1 MNDKGKRFWD
11 NSIGNVDDDIVE
23 EMAQTLYKKSLS
35 DTDSDE
41 LIVVEEQKKSN
52 RFIFVVAACIVAL
65 IGVVTMVS
73 VMLLNGGIEIL
84 PTESDTS
91 NKTVIYESDGYEY
104 RILPDGTAEI
114 VKYTGNAT
122 ELTLPTDIN
131 GKKIIAIG
139 ENAFADCKELK
150 KLTFSYN
157 ITAIGEN
164 AFAENIALC
173 IPRGSVAEVYVVSS
187 KNKITF
193 EFTNKPVGDIISSGE
208 YKYQS
213 LSDGT
218 IELVSYNGN
227 DENVVIPETIDGK
240 TVTSVHQDTFQYKEE
255 TLISVSLPDTIT
267 NIDGYTFYLT
277 ENLKEVYLQKNLTV
291 IKEHTFEACDK
302 LEKIEF
308 PQNLRYVEDSAFAY
322 NYALVTL
329 NIPEGTTKIGGSA
342 FFACYNLETVKFP
355 RSLKTIE
362 AGAFAS
368 CKLLCSAD
376 IGSGNPEDKLVI
388 GESAFKGCANLR
400 TAVIR
405 EGVISIGDRAFADS
419 TESPCALEE
428 ITLPRSLT
436 HIGEDAFTKS
446 VVLFCHR
453 DSYAESYAKENG
465 LNYVNP
471 IDEEYEKIF
480 GSFEYILLPDDT
492 VEITGYTVGENH
504 ELVIPSEIDGK
515 KVTSIG
521 KGAMSVDDLLS
532 VVIPEGVTEI
542 KYEAFK
548 GCDHLTKVSIP
559 DTVTKIGVGAF
570 SNCPYLESVSI
581 PQGVTI
587 INSKLFSGCLSL
599 KSVSL
604 PGTITSVESYAF
616 SDCPSLTKI
625 NLNDNITSIGKG
637 AFINCEA
644 LEEINIPASVTVIE
658 ESVFE
663 NCHNLLSATIP
674 DSVTKIGYGAFSIC
688 TKLAEVKLPSS
699 LQLIDAKAFL
709 GCTAISSVEIPDSVE
724 VIGDSAFSN
733 CSSLESAKL
742 SSKLKSIG
750 NFAFSDCPLLSQ
762 IAIGEWVDIGLACF
776 EHCRSLEKIEVGIGT
791 TVTKEAI
798 SGCPKAVIYCYM
810 NSYAYDYAVQ
820 NGLEYEIIETDTTQP
835 DTDDIYSKFGH
846 IKYTCDLSA
855 FPADDTRNWFGEIIL
870 VEDGRLLIS
879 PGLDKGKM
887 EFGEVVW
894 LINDYA
900 YAYSVGQIVTYEYRD
915 VKAPE
920 KEGYPLN
927 IVALQVYM
935 E

>member
-1 MNDKGKRFWD
+1 MNENNKRLWD

-41 LIVVEEQKKSN
+41 LIVVEEQKRSN
-52 RFIFVVAACIVAL
+52 RFIFAVAACIVAL

-73 VMLLNGGIEIL
+73 VMLLNGGIGVQ
-84 PTESDTS
+84 PSESDTS
-91 NKTVIYESDGYEY
+91 SKPVIYENDGYEY
-104 RILPDGTAEI
+104 RILTDGTAEI

-139 ENAFADCKELK
+139 ENAFADCTELK
-150 KLTFSYN
+150 KLTLSYN

-240 TVTSVHQDTFQYKEE
+240 TVTSVHQDVFQYKEE

-267 NIDGYTFYLT
+267 HLDSFTFYLCT
-277 ENLKEVYLQKNLTV
+277 KLKEVNIPKNLTV
-291 IKEHTFEACDK
+291 IKYHTFEMCTD
-302 LEKIEF
+302 LEKIEI
-308 PQNLRYVEDSAFAY
+308 PQGVRYIEEDAFAY
-322 NYALVTL
+322 CHGLKSAD
-329 NIPEGTTKIGGSA
+329 IPEGVVSIGSSA
-342 FFACYNLETVKFP
+342 FFACYALESI
-355 RSLKTIE
+355 SLPDSLQIIDTC
-362 AGAFAS
+362 AFES
-368 CKLLCSAD
+368 CRLLPS
-376 IGSGNPEDKLVI
+376 ISVGSGNPKDKLII
-388 GESAFKGCANLR
+388 GNAAFAGCENLKCA
-400 TAVIR
+400 TVN
-405 EGVISIGDRAFADS
+405 EGVVSIGNEAFADNS
-419 TESPCALEE
+419 YYQMNLET
-428 ITLPRSLT
+428 IHLPRSLT

-446 VVLFCHR
+446 AVLFCYR
-453 DSYAESYAKENG
+453 DSYAEDYAKKNN
-465 LNYVNP
+465 LNYISP
-471 IDEEYEKIF
+471 IEEEYEKIF
-480 GSFEYILLPDDT
+480 GSFEYVTLPDDT
-492 VEITGYTVGENH
+492 IEITGYTVGENP

-521 KGAMSVDDLLS
+521 KGAMSVNNLLS

-548 GCDHLTKVSIP
+548 DCYHLTKITIP

-709 GCTAISSVEIPDSVE
+709 GCTAISSIEIPDSVE

-776 EHCRSLEKIEVGIGT
+776 EHCRSLEKIEVGNGT
-791 TVTKEAI
+791 TITKEAI

-810 NSYAYDYAVQ
+810 NSYAYDYAVK
-820 NGLEYEIIETDTTQP
+820 NGLKYEIIETDTTQP
-835 DTDDIYSKFGH
+835 DIDDIYNKFGH

-855 FPADDTRNWFGEIIL
+855 FPVDDTRNWFGEIIL
-870 VEDGRLLIS
+870 VEDGRLLVS
-879 PGLDKGKM
+879 PGLDKGKA

-894 LINDYA
+894 LIDDHA
-900 YAYSVGQIVTYEYRD
+900 YAYSVGQVITYTYRD

-927 IVALQVYM
+927 IIALQVYM

>member
-1 MNDKGKRFWD
+1 MNDKKKKLWD
-11 NSIGNVDDDIVE
+11 ESLNNISDEHIS
-23 EMAQTLYKKSLS
+23 EMAQTLHKKSLTE
-35 DTDSDE
+35 TDSDE
-41 LIVVEEQKKSN
+41 LIIVEEKKKNNSLMLA
-52 RFIFVVAACIVAL
+52 VAACIVAL
-65 IGVVTMVS
+65 IGIAVLTS
-73 VMLLNGGIEIL
+73 VLLLNGGIDTQPVESGINSESITY
-84 PTESDTS
+84 TEGD
-91 NKTVIYESDGYEY
+91 YEY
-104 RILPDGTAEI
+104 RILPDDTVEI
-114 VKYTGNAT
+114 VKYNGDETK
-122 ELTLPTDIN
+122 LTLPTEIN
-131 GKKIIAIG
+131 GKKISSIAEG
-139 ENAFADCKELK
+139 AFANCKTLK

-157 ITAIGEN
+157 VTAIGDN
-164 AFAENIALC
+164 AFAENTVLC
-173 IPRGSVAEVYVVSS
+173 IPRGSVAEIYVASS
-187 KNKITF
+187 KNQIAC

-208 YKYQS
+208 YKYQP

-227 DENVVIPETIDGK
+227 DENIVIPETIDGK
-240 TVTSVHQDTFQYKEE
+240 TVTSVHQNAFQYKEE

-267 NIDGYTFYLT
+267 HLDGFTFYLCT
-277 ENLKEVYLQKNLTV
+277 KLKEVNIPKNLTV

-329 NIPEGTTKIGGSA
+329 NIPEGTTKIGGNA

-368 CKLLCSAD
+368 CKLLCSAN

-419 TESPCALEE
+419 TETPCALEE

-446 VVLFCHR
+446 AVLFCHR

-471 IDEEYEKIF
+471 IDEEYEKTF

-492 VEITGYTVGENH
+492 VEITGYTVGENS
-504 ELVIPSEIDGK
+504 ELIVPSEIDGK

-548 GCDHLTKVSIP
+548 GCDHLIKVSIP

-570 SNCPYLESVSI
+570 SDCPYLESVKI
-581 PQGVTI
+581 PQGVTEI
-587 INSKLFSGCLSL
+587 SNKLFSGCIFL

-604 PGTITSVESYAF
+604 PDTVTSVGSYAF
-616 SDCPSLTKI
+616 EDCPDLTEI
-625 NLNDNITSIGKG
+625 NLNDNITAIGKD
-637 AFINCEA
+637 AFKNCES
-644 LEEINIPASVTVIE
+644 LEKINIPASVTVIE

-663 NCHNLLSATIP
+663 NCRNLISVTIP
-674 DSVTKIGYGAFSIC
+674 DGVTKIGYSAFSMC
-688 TKLAEVKLPSS
+688 SELAEVKLPSS
-699 LQLIDAKAFL
+699 LQMIDAKAFL
-709 GCTAISSVEIPDSVE
+709 GCTALNRIEIPDNVE
-724 VIGDSAFSN
+724 TIGDAAFSN
-733 CSSLESAKL
+733 CNSLKSLKL
-742 SSKLKSIG
+742 PAKLKSIG
-750 NFAFSDCPLLSQ
+750 TFAFSDCSTLSQ
-762 IAIGEWVDIGLACF
+762 ITIGEWVDIGFACF
-776 EHCRSLEKIEVGIGT
+776 EHCRNLEKIEVGVGT
-791 TVTKEAI
+791 TITEEDI
-798 SGCPKAVIYCYM
+798 SDCPKAVIYCYM

-820 NGLEYEIIETDTTQP
+820 NGLKYKIIETDTTQP

-855 FPADDTRNWFGEIIL
+855 FPVDDTRIWFGEVIL

-879 PGLDKGKM
+879 PGLDEGKT

-894 LINDYA
+894 LIDDYA
-900 YAYSVGQIVTYEYRD
+900 YAYSVGQVVTYEYRD

-920 KEGYPLN
+920 KEGYPLS
-927 IVALQVYM
+927 IIALLVYM